1 MEGTE
6 AVRVG
11 VRTGVLSKGET
22 AAGVPAV
29 VLAEVVMP
37 ASREVEA
44 AVAVAVDVDVD
55 VVLCVSV
62 LVLVLGPA
70 PGPEPAAAAG
80 GVGPLP
86 LEAGWGGDVN
96 ALAAPVLEGVTSG
109 GFGVW
114 PEELNCN
121 KNKNTFSTQLHKIK
135 IYNTN
140 KIIL

>member
-29 VLAEVVMP
+29 VPAEVGMP

-55 VVLCVSV
+55 VDVVLCVSVLV

-70 PGPEPAAAAG
+70 PGPE
-80 GVGPLP
+80 P